1 MRRRTS
7 ETRAGRGMAVKKNL
21 TLQAGLWTLLL
32 LFVFRVPGLYG
43 QAVRSSGELSG
54 TVTYV
59 YDGDTIK
66 VRLESGKEK
75 RVRLIGVDSPELNDP
90 QEPSRLLAFLARRFV
105 SWKLNQQ
112 PVRLTRDKEEA
123 DAYGRLLA
131 FVWTNDRT
139 MFNETLVREGY
150 ARAYLKYPF
159 DEAVKTRLREAE
171 AEARRAGRG
180 LWRERPWDVV
190 GAGEAGRRRGE
201 VVTVRFLCARMF
213 ERGRFM
219 VLVPSEGDFEAV
231 APRGVLTT
239 FPGSI
244 DFEKRTVEVT
254 GLVEEFKGRPQ
265 IVIGLAAQVK
275 AGV

>member
-1 MRRRTS
+1 
-7 ETRAGRGMAVKKNL
+7 MAVKKNL
-21 TLQAGLWTLLL
+21 TLQAGLGTLLL
-32 LFVFRVPGLYG
+32 LFVFRVPGLHG

-131 FVWTNDRT
+131 YVWMNNRT

-159 DEAVKTRLREAE
+159 DEAVKARLREAE
-171 AEARRAGRG
+171 TEARREGRG

-219 VLVPSEGDFEAV
+219 ILLPSEGDFEAV
-231 APRGVLTT
+231 APRDVLTT

-244 DFEKRTVEVT
+244 DFERRTVEVT